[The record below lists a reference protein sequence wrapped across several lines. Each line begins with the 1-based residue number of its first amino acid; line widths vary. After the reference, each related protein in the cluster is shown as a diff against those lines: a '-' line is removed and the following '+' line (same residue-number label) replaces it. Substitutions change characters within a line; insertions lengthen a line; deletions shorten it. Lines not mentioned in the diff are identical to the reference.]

1 MTHNVAIRAVAT
13 AGERKGRSF
22 NKITANWVM
31 IQFAVILLNDLPLA
45 SSMTTADH
53 THVDRH
59 RYDIV
64 ASRNVAFDA

>member
-1 MTHNVAIRAVAT
+1 
-13 AGERKGRSF
+13 
-22 NKITANWVM
+22 M

-45 SSMTTADH
+45 SPMTTADH